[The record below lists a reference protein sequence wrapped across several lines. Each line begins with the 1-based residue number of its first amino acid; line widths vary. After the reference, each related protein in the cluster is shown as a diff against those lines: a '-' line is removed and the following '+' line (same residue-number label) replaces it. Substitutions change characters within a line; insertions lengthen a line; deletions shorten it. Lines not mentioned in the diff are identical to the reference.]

1 MTTSLPTYE
10 EILNVWFH
18 EKYTD
23 KPFSKLWFTTPNST
37 NQINAVSLL
46 HNIYIYIYIHNLLT
60 ILNPFFY
67 FFLFPHTGSIYQ
79 RKLYYHIKCY

>member
-1 MTTSLPTYE
+1 MTTSLPTSE

-46 HNIYIYIYIHNLLT
+46 HNIYIYIYIYSQFTNNTQSL
-60 ILNPFFY
+60 
-67 FFLFPHTGSIYQ
+67 FLFFFNSPHRINISKKIILPY
-79 RKLYYHIKCY
+79 

>member
-37 NQINAVSLL
+37 NQINAVSFL

-60 ILNPFFY
+60 ILNPL
-67 FFLFPHTGSIYQ
+67 FFLINSPHRINISKKIILPY
-79 RKLYYHIKCY
+79 

>member
-46 HNIYIYIYIHNLLT
+46 HNIYIYIFT
-60 ILNPFFY
+60 IY
-67 FFLFPHTGSIYQ
+67 
-79 RKLYYHIKCY
+79 

>member
-37 NQINAVSLL
+37 NQINAVSFL
-46 HNIYIYIYIHNLLT
+46 HNIYIYIYSQFTNNTQSLFFFNSPHRINISKKI
-60 ILNPFFY
+60 ILPY
-67 FFLFPHTGSIYQ
+67 
-79 RKLYYHIKCY
+79 

>member
-46 HNIYIYIYIHNLLT
+46 HNIYIYIYSQFTNNTQSLFFFFNSPHRINISKKI
-60 ILNPFFY
+60 ILPY
-67 FFLFPHTGSIYQ
+67 
-79 RKLYYHIKCY
+79 

>member
-46 HNIYIYIYIHNLLT
+46 HNIYIYIYSQFTNNTQYL
-60 ILNPFFY
+60 FFS
-67 FFLFPHTGSIYQ
+67 F
-79 RKLYYHIKCY
+79 

>member
-46 HNIYIYIYIHNLLT
+46 HNIYIYIYSQFTNNTQSL
-60 ILNPFFY
+60 
-67 FFLFPHTGSIYQ
+67 FLFFFISPHRINISKKIILPY
-79 RKLYYHIKCY
+79 

>member
-23 KPFSKLWFTTPNST
+23 KPFSKLWFTTSNST
-37 NQINAVSLL
+37 NQINAVSFL
-46 HNIYIYIYIHNLLT
+46 HNIYIYIHNLLT
-60 ILNPFFY
+60 ILNPFF
-67 FFLFPHTGSIYQ
+67 FFLIPHTGSIYR